1 MTTTLFRKFLLLSI
15 FINVLLAP
23 QGVRAQDTAE
33 QGQELH
39 ALERKLK
46 TAPNDFDLKLK
57 HAQILGDSKRF
68 AEEFEEG
75 KGLVLLRPDDPDAYA
90 VLEQGA
96 AGIEKFDEALKASN
110 KLIQMGF
117 STPQVYAL
125 HSGYLFSL
133 RRYADAI
140 KSADKAFELAR
151 TDLSSNF
158 DQAQAHY
165 WRASSIYHV
174 SGPSKAVI
182 SELEQADLKHN
193 DVRLEQFIRRVKAE
207 LSEKTLKR
215 H

>member
-1 MTTTLFRKFLLLSI
+1 MTLFRKFLLLSI
-15 FINVLLAP
+15 FITALSALQCVSAESTA
-23 QGVRAQDTAE
+23 AQE
-33 QGQELH
+33 QELREI
-39 ALERKLK
+39 ERKLK
-46 TAPNDFDLKLK
+46 TAPNDFDLRLK

-68 AEEFEEG
+68 AGEFEEG
-75 KGLVLLRPDDPDAYA
+75 KSLVSLRPDDPDAYA

-117 STPQVYAL
+117 GTPQVYAL

-133 RRYADAI
+133 HRYADAV

-151 TDLSSNF
+151 TDLSSSF

-165 WRASSIYHV
+165 WRASSIYHL

-182 SELEQADLKHN
+182 SELEQAALKHN
-193 DVRLEQFIRRVKAE
+193 DVQLEQFIRRVKAE
-207 LSEKTLKR
+207 FSEKTLKG